1 MLKDLLKLLNKG
13 SLMEQAF
20 RETIEMITVLETMF
34 KDSVDYLHKGVVPP
48 ENRDVYGM
56 DKRINL
62 LQQKM
67 RRHIYNH
74 LVLSEGKEL
83 YMSLILVQMAVDL
96 ERVGDYIKNLY
107 DIRRLAGEVRFQADE
122 DRMQELERLVQ
133 DMIPRVRKAL
143 EKNDAVEATAVQKQ
157 YFELV
162 KQCDRRVEEFL
173 KSEGESNTRETT
185 ILVLYYRYVKRVI
198 AHMINV
204 ASAISNPY
212 DRIGFHPD
220 DII

>member
-1 MLKDLLKLLNKG
+1 MLKELLKLLNKG

-34 KDSVDYLHKGVVPP
+34 KDSVAYLHDGTVPP
-48 ENRDVYGM
+48 NDRDVYQM

-62 LQQKM
+62 LEQKM

-96 ERVGDYIKNLY
+96 ERVGDYVKNLY
-107 DIRRLAGEVRFQADE
+107 DIRRLAGDVTFPEKQAEMKD
-122 DRMQELERLVQ
+122 LEQKTLA
-133 DMIPRVRKAL
+133 MFPRIRKAL
-143 EKNDAVEATAVQKQ
+143 EVSDTFDATAIQKEH
-157 YFELV
+157 FELV

-173 KSEGESNTRETT
+173 KMEGDSNTRRTT
-185 ILVLYYRYVKRVI
+185 VLVLYYRYIKRVI
-198 AHMINV
+198 AHLINV

-212 DRIGFHPD
+212 DRVGFHPD

>member
-20 RETIEMITVLETMF
+20 QETTQMLTVLETMF
-34 KDSVDYLHKGVVPP
+34 KDSVDYLHNGVVPP
-48 ENRDVYGM
+48 GDRDVYSM

-67 RRHIYNH
+67 RRNIYNH
-74 LVLSEGKEL
+74 LVLSEGKDL

-96 ERVGDYIKNLY
+96 ERVGDYVKNLY
-107 DIRRLAGEVRFQADE
+107 DIRRLAGEVKFSSNVE
-122 DRMQELERLVQ
+122 RMNELEQLVQ
-133 DMIPRVRKAL
+133 DMIPKVKTAL
-143 EKNDAVEATAVQKQ
+143 EKNDAVAATAVQKQ

-162 KQCDRRVEEFL
+162 KECDHRVEDYL
-173 KSEGESNTRETT
+173 KSDGDSNTRETT
-185 ILVLYYRYVKRVI
+185 ILVLYYRYIKRVM